1 MASAVTAPTPV
12 SAANN
17 ASVAQALANMTA
29 MAAHQKP
36 PKTAHGDHSQTRQSQ
51 PQQNVFGN
59 DVSDESEDDDGA
71 TPRQFGG
78 GAATAGGGL
87 PNSSTV
93 ASSSSSSSSAHVL
106 NADES
111 ASTAVPNAGACDEE
125 IDLFASARLASL
137 PPLPSGP
144 PSRAAL
150 VCCLG
155 CFDAVT

>member
-1 MASAVTAPTPV
+1 
-12 SAANN
+12 
-17 ASVAQALANMTA
+17 

-36 PKTAHGDHSQTRQSQ
+36 PKTANGDNSQARQSK

-71 TPRQFGG
+71 TPRQLGG
-78 GAATAGGGL
+78 GAATAAGGL
-87 PNSSTV
+87 PHSS
-93 ASSSSSSSSAHVL
+93 AAALSSSSSSSSSAHML
-106 NADES
+106 NADVS
-111 ASTAVPNAGACDEE
+111 ASAAVPNAGACDDE

-150 VCCLG
+150 VCGLG
-155 CFDAVT
+155 CFDAVS